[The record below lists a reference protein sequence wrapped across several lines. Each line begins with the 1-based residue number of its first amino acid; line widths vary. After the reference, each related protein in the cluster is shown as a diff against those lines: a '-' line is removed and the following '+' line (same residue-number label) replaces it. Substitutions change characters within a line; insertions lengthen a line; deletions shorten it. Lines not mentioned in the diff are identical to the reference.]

1 MQREK
6 ENDQSKLS
14 FKVPQRDRIKAEI
27 NHTTYHIHAYPS
39 HTVFMALDLQ
49 HRGNLYLE

>member
-6 ENDQSKLS
+6 ENDKSKLS
-14 FKVPQRDRIKAEI
+14 LPQRDRIKAEI

-39 HTVFMALDLQ
+39 HTVFRALDLQ